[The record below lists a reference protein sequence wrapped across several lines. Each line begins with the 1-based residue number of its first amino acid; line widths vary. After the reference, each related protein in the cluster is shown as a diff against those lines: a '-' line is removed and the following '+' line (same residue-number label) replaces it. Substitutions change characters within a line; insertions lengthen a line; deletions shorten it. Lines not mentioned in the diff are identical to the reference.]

1 MLGMGIFSAGDKWA
15 EYKYFNLSV
24 RE

>member
-1 MLGMGIFSAGDKWA
+1 MLGMGILSAGDKWA